1 MRRFLLLLLSLAV
14 FVALVKTGLAADAAD
29 KVKDSS
35 TVDAVKETAQSLAAD
50 MKKAREIILDGS
62 GGNPFGRGFLVALFD
77 PVFLAS
83 MFCLGLWAGQMSER
97 LKHMWALPV
106 IAYAGTIIGA
116 FITVY
121 HPEWKPDLHSEKFGF
136 LSELES
142 TNAMT
147 IAIGLVLGGAVGFGY
162 TLPAVFAMGA
172 MAAVG
177 LGLGFS
183 QTSDI
188 GEHTNAPLPFWAGYG
203 LTGLLINIFGIGFET
218 FLQTLGLMSV
228 TRWIGLATLGLSL
241 LVGSHA
247 L

>member
-1 MRRFLLLLLSLAV
+1 MRRFTLLLLS
-14 FVALVKTGLAADAAD
+14 VALFTLLAHSGLAQEVAEKA
-29 KVKDSS
+29 KDSS

-50 MKKAREIILDGS
+50 MKKAREIILEGS

-106 IAYAGTIIGA
+106 IAYGATIIGA

-121 HPEWKPDLHSEKFGF
+121 HSEWKPDLHSEKFGF

-147 IAIGLVLGGAVGFGY
+147 VVIGLALGGAVGMGF
-162 TLPAVFAMGA
+162 TMPAIFAIAA

-183 QTSDI
+183 QTADI
-188 GEHTNAPLPFWAGYG
+188 GKHSNSPLPFWSGYG

-218 FLQTLGLMSV
+218 FLQTLGLMNV
-228 TRWIGLATLGLSL
+228 TRWLGLATVGLSV
-241 LVGSHA
+241 LVGAEA